1 MNDIEQNS
9 QHNGNSNDRM
19 DSNIIANEIVPIN
32 INNKQN
38 ISNFNSEEENNANNN
53 NIIPSI

>member
-9 QHNGNSNDRM
+9 QHNSNSRDIM
-19 DSNIIANEIVPIN
+19 HSNIIAKEIVPIN
-32 INNKQN
+32 LNNNQN
-38 ISNFNSEEENNANNN
+38 ISNGNSEEENNANNT

>member
-9 QHNGNSNDRM
+9 QHNSNSRDIM
-19 DSNIIANEIVPIN
+19 YSNIIAKEIVPIN
-32 INNKQN
+32 LNNNQN
-38 ISNFNSEEENNANNN
+38 ISNGNSEEENNANNT